1 MFDEVQDMSRKQV
14 GKNKSDMMKL
24 NLLES
29 HADGRESVV
38 TPAFKCRMNS
48 NLYREQQ
55 KGAQNQ
61 LNSSFNL
68 DSFPKVQLLASNNK
82 REEILK
88 KIRRN

>member
-55 KGAQNQ
+55 KGA
-61 LNSSFNL
+61 
-68 DSFPKVQLLASNNK
+68 
-82 REEILK
+82 
-88 KIRRN
+88 